1 MDEKYKTRS
10 EVNTI
15 INSTR
20 TPTCSP
26 SATRHSISTTTST
39 TTAAGF
45 SRRSTR
51 VEHGSQ
57 RVLLSAGDGERP
69 VRLYRNPA
77 AGVGAVEAR
86 QRWLPRVRA
95 FVALGLVDLVGDGPE
110 LGARQVVGELLALGR
125 GPGIGTGLIQRL
137 LVMCFFRNANEYR
150 RFFDSQ
156 SRHSSGAPCGQCRRP
171 RRRSSWRRRTGSSTC
186 PRWRHRQ
193 S

>member
-15 INSTR
+15 INST
-20 TPTCSP
+20 
-26 SATRHSISTTTST
+26 TTST
-39 TTAAGF
+39 TTAAAF
-45 SRRSTR
+45 SLRSTR

-57 RVLLSAGDGERP
+57 RVLLSASDGQGP

-77 AGVGAVEAR
+77 AGVGAVKAR

-95 FVALGLVDLVGDGPE
+95 LVALGLVDLVGDGPE
-110 LGARQVVGELLALGR
+110 LGARQVVGELLALCR

-137 LVMCFFRNANEYR
+137 LVMCFWRKKKKRKKKRNTTECR
-150 RFFDSQ
+150 GFFDSQ
-156 SRHSSGAPCGQCRRP
+156 STHSSGAPCGQCRRR

-186 PRWRHRQ
+186 PRWRRRQ